1 MEFILIVALSLNN
14 VIGLMNKIPWYVPED
29 LIHFKEKTINNV
41 IIMGRKTFESL
52 GTKAPLANRVNIVIT
67 TNPNKYISTENLIF
81 IDLNGI
87 YDIIKNYKSK
97 IFVIGGSEIYK
108 LFLDKTT
115 EILITE
121 IQQNY
126 TGDVYFNRE
135 SLTNDFKISEVSA
148 INKSRT
154 GIEYRFIKMIR
165 T

>member
-52 GTKAPLANRVNIVIT
+52 GTKAPLLNRVNIVIT
-67 TNPNKYISTENLIF
+67 TNPDKYISTKNLIF
-81 IDLNGI
+81 IDVNGI
-87 YDIIKNYKSK
+87 DDIIKNYKSK
-97 IFVIGGSEIYK
+97 IYVIGGSEIYK
-108 LFLDKTT
+108 LFLYRTT

-121 IQQNY
+121 IQHNY

-135 SLTNDFKISEVSA
+135 LLTNDFKISEVST

-165 T
+165 K

>member
-14 VIGLMNKIPWYVPED
+14 VIGLLNKIPWYVPED

-52 GTKAPLANRVNIVIT
+52 GTKAPLPNRMNIVIT
-67 TNPNKYISTENLIF
+67 TNPDKYISTENLIF
-81 IDLNGI
+81 IDVNGI
-87 YDIIKNYKSK
+87 DDIIKNYKSK
-97 IFVIGGSEIYK
+97 IFIIGGSEIYR

-135 SLTNDFKISEVSA
+135 SLTNDFKISEVST

-154 GIEYRFIKMIR
+154 GIEYRFIKMVR
-165 T
+165 K

>member
-14 VIGLMNKIPWYVPED
+14 VIGVMNKIPWYIPED

-52 GTKAPLANRVNIVIT
+52 GTKAPLSDRVNIVIT
-67 TNPNKYISTENLIF
+67 TNPDKYTSTKNLIF
-81 IDLNGI
+81 IDVNGI
-87 YDIIKNYKSK
+87 DDIIKNYKSK

-108 LFLDKTT
+108 LFIDKIT

-135 SLTNDFKISEVSA
+135 SLTNDFKISEVSP

-165 T
+165 K

>member
-14 VIGLMNKIPWYVPED
+14 VIGLINKIPWYVPED

-41 IIMGRKTFESL
+41 III
-52 GTKAPLANRVNIVIT
+52 GTKAPLPNRVNIVIT
-67 TNPNKYISTENLIF
+67 TNPNKYISTKNLIF

-87 YDIIKNYKSK
+87 DDIIKNYKSK
-97 IFVIGGSEIYK
+97 IFVSEIYK
-108 LFLDKTT
+108 LFLDRTT

-126 TGDVYFNRE
+126 SGDVYFNRE
-135 SLTNDFKISEVSA
+135 SLTNDFKISEVSS
-148 INKSRT
+148 INKSKT

-165 T
+165 K